1 MTDINEQLNQP
12 GFLKNL
18 FEAIPCG
25 ILIVD
30 HDRRIQAVNNVLER
44 SFGISEANVLNTRGG
59 EALRCIHA
67 KENSLGCGYADE
79 CQACTVRNTAL
90 EALAGNRIRRQK
102 AKIQLL
108 IKGEAQDLLLLV
120 SAAPLIHDGEKLA
133 IVILEDITELNSLRK
148 RLKTEQSFAGIIG
161 CDARAPECCQP
172 FFS

>member
-1 MTDINEQLNQP
+1 
-12 GFLKNL
+12 
-18 FEAIPCG
+18 
-25 ILIVD
+25 
-30 HDRRIQAVNNVLER
+30 
-44 SFGISEANVLNTRGG
+44 
-59 EALRCIHA
+59 
-67 KENSLGCGYADE
+67 
-79 CQACTVRNTAL
+79 L